1 MAYTAFNHT
10 PNPIASATTSDLCA
24 ILRVTPQTIRRM
36 EQQGRIPPAIRVG
49 RKKVWPAEAV
59 AKLLLGT
66 ASTTRSATSA
76 ASQEGG
82 AQ

>member
-1 MAYTAFNHT
+1 MAYTAFH
-10 PNPIASATTSDLCA
+10 PIPSPIASATTSDLCA

-36 EQQGRIPPAIRVG
+36 EQDGRLPAPIRIG

-59 AKLLLGT
+59 AKLLPGN
-66 ASTTRSATSA
+66 R
-76 ASQEGG
+76 GG

>member
-1 MAYTAFNHT
+1 MAHTALFT
-10 PNPIASATTSDLCA
+10 ARPNPIQSCTTADMCA

-36 EQQGRIPPAIRVG
+36 ERDGRLPAPVRIG

-66 ASTTRSATSA
+66 QIGVA
-76 ASQEGG
+76 A
-82 AQ
+82 